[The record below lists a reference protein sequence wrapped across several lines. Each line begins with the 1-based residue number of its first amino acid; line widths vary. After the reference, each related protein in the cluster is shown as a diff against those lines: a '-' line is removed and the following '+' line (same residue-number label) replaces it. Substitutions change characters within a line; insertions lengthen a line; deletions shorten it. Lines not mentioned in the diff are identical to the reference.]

1 MPCPHNEISIVQR
14 SNRQSAV
21 AAAAYQSGEKLFCEY
36 DQEVKHYPEKR
47 GIVHNEILLPANA
60 PPEYA
65 DRSTLWNAAEAIE
78 KQWNSQL
85 ARRWVLSIPREI
97 PPDQYAALVRDF
109 CNQQF
114 VSKGMC
120 VDFAI
125 HDKGDGNPHA
135 HVMLT
140 MRAMDERGKWLP
152 KSRKVYDLNEN
163 GERIKLPSGRWKSHK
178 EDTVDW
184 NDRKYCEIWRHEW
197 EVIQNRYLEANNR
210 PERVDLRSYERQG
223 LDIIPTVHEG
233 AAVRQMEKRGIQ
245 TNIGNLNREIKAANS
260 LMQSIRQLIKNLKGW
275 ITELSE
281 KRKELLAEKA
291 AEEAVFLP
299 NLLMKYMEVRKAER
313 SNWTWAGQS
322 RGTSQDLKAVSEA
335 LSYLR
340 QKGLSTVEDLEAF
353 LESSGKSAADYR
365 NQMKPKEARS
375 KVIDGILASRT
386 DCKECKAVYEKY
398 QKIFFK
404 KTKEKFKQEH
414 PEVARYAK
422 ATAYLAK
429 HPDDKDSTQKEL
441 QEEQET
447 LLSEI
452 ADLKV
457 PLTEVQ
463 EDLKKLRD
471 IRYWVRKAT
480 PGTEESKEPPKKQPL
495 KEVLQD
501 KADEKRAQKNAP
513 AQTKHK
519 QQDME
524 L

>member
-14 SNRQSAV
+14 SQQQSAV
-21 AAAAYQSGEKLFCEY
+21 AAAAYQSGEKLFCGY

-60 PPEYA
+60 PRSYA
-65 DRSTLWNAAEAIE
+65 DRNTLWNAAEAVE

-85 ARRWVLSIPREI
+85 ARRWVLTIPREI

-140 MRAMDERGKWLP
+140 MRAMDEHGKWLP
-152 KSRKVYDLNEN
+152 KSRKVYDLDEN

-197 EVIQNRYLEANNR
+197 EIIQNRYLEANNR
-210 PERVDLRSYERQG
+210 PERVDLRSYARQG

-245 TNIGNLNREIKAANS
+245 TNIGNLNREIRAANR
-260 LMQSIRQLIKNLKGW
+260 LMKSIRQLIQNLKGW
-275 ITELSE
+275 ITELGE
-281 KRKELLAEKA
+281 KRKELLAQKA
-291 AEEAVFLP
+291 AEEATLLP
-299 NLLMKYMEVRKAER
+299 NLLMKYMEIRKEER
-313 SNWTWAGQS
+313 KDWTRAGQN

-365 NQMKPKEARS
+365 SQMKPKEARS
-375 KVIDGILASRT
+375 KVIDGLLSART
-386 DCKECKAVYEKY
+386 DCKECKPVYEKY

-414 PEVARYAK
+414 SEVARYEK
-422 ATAYLAK
+422 AATHLAK

-447 LLSEI
+447 LLEEI
-452 ADLKV
+452 AALKT
-457 PLTEVQ
+457 PLIEVQ
-463 EDLKKLRD
+463 ADLKKLRD

-480 PGTEESKEPPKKQPL
+480 PGTEESKEPPKKQPI

-501 KADEKRAQKNAP
+501 KADEKKAQRTAP
-513 AQTKHK
+513 AQAKHR